1 MNGSKSAT
9 QWHLEEGWLAISQ
22 SISLSLATNGAVL
35 NITTNFVSWM
45 AQLERAAKGHGG
57 MPWVLFKTSTV
68 VFQDPLIQY
77 TRWTLDNAIL
87 NLR

>member
-45 AQLERAAKGHGG
+45 AQLEKAAKRGGG
-57 MPWVLFKTSTV
+57 MQWVLLVTLMEE
-68 VFQDPLIQY
+68 FQGPLIQY
-77 TRWTLDNAIL
+77 TR
-87 NLR
+87 